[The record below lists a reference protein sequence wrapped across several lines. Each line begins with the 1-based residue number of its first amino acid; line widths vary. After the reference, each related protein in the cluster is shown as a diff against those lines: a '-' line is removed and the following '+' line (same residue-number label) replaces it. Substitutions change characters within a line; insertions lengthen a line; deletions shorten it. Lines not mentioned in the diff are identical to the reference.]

1 MTRRFWRQFELFK
14 QELEQNIF
22 FFSVL
27 VTAFKD
33 TILAECA
40 DLIKDNETE
49 KLLQMYKVPYLPNV
63 LKEILRWTIFLTY

>member
-49 KLLQMYKVPYLPNV
+49 KLLQMYKVPYLLNV
-63 LKEILRWTIFLTY
+63 LKDGRYS